1 LPPQASNNS
10 RLRAFPDDRLQFAV
24 GIEDTFVPHA
34 LDGRR
39 ALDEYELT
47 HHYERWHAD
56 LALAR
61 ECGATMIRYGIPWY
75 RVNPE
80 ADRWS
85 WDWLDGVVDRL
96 IELELEP
103 IVDLMHYGTPLWL
116 ENQFLSPDYPR
127 RVSEYAARVADR
139 YRGAFSL
146 YTPLNEPL
154 INAKFCGEW
163 GIWPPQREGHDGF
176 VALIRSLTRGIVET
190 QDAIRDLAPEA
201 AFVHVEAAF
210 RYVGAL
216 EREDARLLLDRRFLA
231 EDLVCGRVH
240 ADHPLAPY
248 LIRHGLSE
256 PDLAWFREH
265 TALPDVMGVNYY
277 PNLSTEEFPA
287 TRVHH
292 GAPWDPRPR
301 RDDGVEGLEDVVRT
315 WHERYDVPVFV
326 AETSHPGSSIERRLR
341 WLDESVEMLWRLRG
355 EGVPVVGYTWWPL
368 FDMID
373 WQYREGTDPVERYL
387 LPSGLYEL
395 DGGDSLARRP
405 TKLVARFRE
414 HAGASGVLARREASD
429 GGALVR
435 QELIS

>member
-1 LPPQASNNS
+1 LPPQASS
-10 RLRAFPDDRLQFAV
+10 KSPLPAFPNDRLQFAV

-34 LDGRR
+34 FDGRR

-47 HHYERWHAD
+47 RHYERWHAD

-75 RVNPE
+75 RVNPD
-80 ADRWS
+80 AGQWR
-85 WDWLDGVVDRL
+85 WDWLDRVVDRL
-96 IELELEP
+96 VELELEP
-103 IVDLMHYGTPLWL
+103 IVDFVHYGTPLWL
-116 ENQFLSPDYPR
+116 ENEFLNPDYPR
-127 RVSEYAARVADR
+127 YVSEYAARVAER
-139 YRGAFSL
+139 YRDAFSI

-163 GIWPPQREGHDGF
+163 GIWPPQRKGHDGF
-176 VALIRSLTRGIVET
+176 AQLIRALTRGIVET
-190 QDAIRDLAPEA
+190 QDAIRNLVPQA

-216 EREDARLLLDRRFLA
+216 EQEDARLLLERRFLA
-231 EDLVCGRVH
+231 EDLLCGRVD
-240 ADHPLAPY
+240 AGHPLADY
-248 LIRHGLSE
+248 LLRYGFSDD
-256 PDLAWFREH
+256 DLVWFREH

-287 TRVHH
+287 TRLHH

-301 RDDGVEGLEDVVRT
+301 RDDGVEGLEDVVRI
-315 WHERYDVPVFV
+315 WGQRYGAPVFV
-326 AETSHPGSSIERRLR
+326 TETSHPGSDVERRLR
-341 WLDESVEMLWRLRG
+341 WLDESVEALWRLRA

-387 LPSGLYEL
+387 LRSGLYEL
-395 DGGDSLARRP
+395 DGGNRLGRCR
-405 TKLVARFRE
+405 TELVKRFRE
-414 HAGASGVLARREASD
+414 HAEASGPLAREIAHSVGRAPE
-429 GGALVR
+429 
-435 QELIS
+435 

>member
-1 LPPQASNNS
+1 M
-10 RLRAFPDDRLQFAV
+10 
-24 GIEDTFVPHA
+24 PHE

-47 HHYERWHAD
+47 GHYERWHTD

-75 RVNPE
+75 RVNP
-80 ADRWS
+80 DPDQWS
-85 WDWLDGVVDRL
+85 WEWLDRVVDRL
-96 IELELEP
+96 VELELEP

-116 ENQFLSPDYPR
+116 EKQFLNPDYPSL
-127 RVSEYAARVADR
+127 VSEYAARVADR
-139 YRGAFSL
+139 YRNTFSL

-154 INAKFCGEW
+154 INAKYCGEW

-176 VALIRSLTRGIVET
+176 VELIRALTRGIVET
-190 QDAIRDLAPEA
+190 QNAVRELAPEA

-231 EDLVCGRVH
+231 EDLVCGRVD
-240 ADHPLAPY
+240 ADHPLTPY
-248 LIRHGLSE
+248 VIRHGFSE
-256 PDLAWFREH
+256 HDLAWFREH

-315 WHERYDVPVFV
+315 WSARYGAPVFV
-326 AETSHPGSSIERRLR
+326 TETSHPGSSIERRLE
-341 WLDESVEMLWRLRG
+341 WLDESVETLWRLRAD
-355 EGVPVVGYTWWPL
+355 GVPVVGYTWWPL

-373 WQYREGTDPVERYL
+373 WRYREGADPLAQYL

-405 TKLVARFRE
+405 TRLVERFRE
-414 HAGASGVLARREASD
+414 HAAAPGSPARGQATDGAAMSG
-429 GGALVR
+429 
-435 QELIS
+435 QELAS